1 VVYIKCSYF
10 RTADNFRNMNTER
23 LLDHVHKRKIVH
35 CKAFPLLFVFLLEL
49 IYFEDQKSFFSFT
62 LLQINQV
69 SHLFGKHILNHW
81 SPFCI

>member
-1 VVYIKCSYF
+1 
-10 RTADNFRNMNTER
+10 
-23 LLDHVHKRKIVH
+23 VH

-69 SHLFGKHILNHW
+69 SHLFGKHILNHFGPHFAFRHLFW
-81 SPFCI
+81 SIHSEQMMLTFDP